1 MTSDTDA
8 LRYEEWDGT
17 EVIQTIDLNNVATA
31 GHGHIMA
38 PRVGRTRDIL
48 LLAEGGE
55 VLQDVEVIVVDR
67 NRGEVVYDLT
77 EPRITVAEF
86 STAAEDEMIVGD
98 TDGRARWIP
107 LDDPPGADPPT
118 PQPATPDDA
127 SPTDEVTV
135 GATVGALAVTSDGSL
150 TAIGDYSGTITIVD
164 SDRTVV
170 AELANDATFPA
181 RMAFVAD
188 GARLAVQSEDGS
200 IVFWDVESAS
210 RIGELYRTD
219 SLRGAMEVSPDGSM
233 IVVPTGNGI
242 TEITI
247 DPAAW
252 KRLACA
258 SVNRRLSAVELTSV
272 VPDAVPID
280 DPCA

>member
-1 MTSDTDA
+1 
-8 LRYEEWDGT
+8 
-17 EVIQTIDLNNVATA
+17 
-31 GHGHIMA
+31 
-38 PRVGRTRDIL
+38 
-48 LLAEGGE
+48 

-107 LDDPPGADPPT
+107 LDDPPRADPPT

-135 GATVGALAVTSDGSL
+135 GATVGAFAVTSDGSL

-164 SDRTVV
+164 GDRNVV

-258 SVNRRLSAVELTSV
+258 SVNRRLSDVELTSV